1 MPTRRV
7 IHSVL
12 HNFLGTY
19 TSRYSDYDGYWLF
32 GFLVEALDCIE
43 FDLLAADSVVSAPI
57 VDFARQLAIGRFADQ
72 LRKSRIEPS
81 RIREAT
87 LAIKRLPKTIVAPVN
102 GRPSNGHGVRFEV
115 AAITDTGQRFE
126 AARTVFVA
134 PHNPQR
140 ESRSVRWSE
149 GRALPG

>member
-7 IHSVL
+7 IQSVL

-32 GFLVEALDCIE
+32 GFMVESLDCIE
-43 FDLLAADSVVSAPI
+43 FDLLAADLVVSDPI
-57 VDFARQLAIGRFADQ
+57 VEFARRLAVGRFTDQ
-72 LRKSRIEPS
+72 LRKATLEPS

-87 LAIKRLPKTIVAPVN
+87 LAIKRLPKTIVEPVN

-115 AAITDTGQRFE
+115 TAITDTGQQYE

-134 PHNPQR
+134 PHNPER
-140 ESRSVRWSE
+140 ESRSVRWRE
-149 GRALPG
+149 GHALPG